1 MFFFNS
7 QALNK
12 EIFVCTAYSKF
23 LYFTSTFTWI
33 FKSFITKNLC
43 HYDLSIYAIGNG
55 ISNNKII
62 SNWSEIN
69 AKVKAN

>member
-1 MFFFNS
+1 MYC
-7 QALNK
+7 
-12 EIFVCTAYSKF
+12 IFKISLFYKHF
-23 LYFTSTFTWI
+23 HLHI
-33 FKSFITKNLC
+33 KSFITKNLC